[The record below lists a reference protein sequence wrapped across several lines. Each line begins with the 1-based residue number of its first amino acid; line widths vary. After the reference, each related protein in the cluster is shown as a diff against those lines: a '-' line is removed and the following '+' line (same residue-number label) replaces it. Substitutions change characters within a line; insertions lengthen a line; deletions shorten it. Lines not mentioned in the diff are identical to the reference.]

1 MATKNTVPEEA
12 NKDSFITIVGN
23 FIKEVFTS
31 FYDENKDELK
41 DLLKEFA
48 NLVIEKFKS
57 LLGKK

>member
-31 FYDENKDELK
+31 FYNENKDELK

-57 LLGKK
+57 HLGKK

>member
-1 MATKNTVPEEA
+1 MATKNTVPEET

>member
-31 FYDENKDELK
+31 FYNENKDELK

>member
-12 NKDSFITIVGN
+12 SKDSFITIVGN

-31 FYDENKDELK
+31 FYNENKDELK

>member
-1 MATKNTVPEEA
+1 MATKNTTPEEA
-12 NKDSFITIVGN
+12 SKDSFVVIVGN

-31 FYDENKDELK
+31 FYNENKDELK